1 LEELSRGV
9 NVQEES
15 VGQALHLACV
25 PGPHVELVLGDRLL
39 VLSVEE
45 LRQAADLL
53 VVLLRE
59 TVFHDLVDEV
69 HHCTQMS
76 LLAKL
81 IGLLIEG
88 EGLER

>member
-1 LEELSRGV
+1 M
-9 NVQEES
+9 Q
-15 VGQALHLACV
+15 
-25 PGPHVELVLGDRLL
+25 LVLWDQLL

-45 LRQAADLL
+45 LRQATDLL

-69 HHCTQMS
+69 HHCRQMS
-76 LLAKL
+76 LSAKL

>member
-1 LEELSRGV
+1 M
-9 NVQEES
+9 Q
-15 VGQALHLACV
+15 
-25 PGPHVELVLGDRLL
+25 LVLGDQLL

-59 TVFHDLVDEV
+59 TVFHYLVDEV
-69 HHCTQMS
+69 HHRGQMS
-76 LLAKL
+76 LSAKL